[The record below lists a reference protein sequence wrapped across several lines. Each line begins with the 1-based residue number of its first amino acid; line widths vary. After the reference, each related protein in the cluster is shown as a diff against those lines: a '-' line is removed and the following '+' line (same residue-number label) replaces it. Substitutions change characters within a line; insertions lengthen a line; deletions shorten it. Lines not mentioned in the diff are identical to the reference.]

1 MIESKT
7 ELDVILGAVPVGAV
21 LMDNSL
27 SLHKYSF
34 AGAFA

>member
-1 MIESKT
+1 MKGKT
-7 ELDVILGAVPVGAV
+7 ELGVIRGAV